1 MSLRPTLSVESL
13 TVAYGAKQI
22 ALRDFTMQIQPGEA
36 YGLVGES
43 GSGKSTL
50 ALAIMSYLGGKGQI
64 LSGSIRLEEADLASA
79 DMQEIWGS
87 KISLVP
93 QDPQSSLNP
102 SIHIGEQLAE
112 SLPKQSKYSRAEARN
127 QAKLLLQKVRMPD
140 PDRVLG
146 SYPHQLSGG
155 MQQRV
160 LIAMALGADPPF
172 IILDEPTTGLD
183 ATTEATILDLLREL
197 LENKDRAALYV
208 SHNLGVVAQFA
219 DRVAVLYASELVED
233 GPTSELFVQ
242 PLHPYTQGLLDSV
255 PRLGESKDQIRLR
268 AIEGQI
274 PSLGEL
280 PPACIFA
287 PRCPLAI
294 EICHEVRPV
303 LESTSPARKV
313 RCHRWREILSGQE
326 DSRQPAERR
335 SSRSELS
342 EETLIRLEGV
352 QVSFPV
358 RRSLA
363 ELISGQP
370 LKSVR
375 AVNGVALQIRK
386 GETIGL
392 VGESGSGKTTLARAI
407 LGLTDRRGGRIELLG
422 VNLPVT
428 LGKRN
433 KEVLKQMQ
441 LIFQDASEALNPQRT
456 VEQILSRSLITLR
469 GISSADAA
477 EQVFGLLQAV
487 KLPEGHAFRYPAQLS
502 GGEKQ
507 RVAIAR
513 AFAAVPRLL
522 IADEPVSSLDVSVQA
537 AILNLLTGLRSEH
550 GIGLMFISHD
560 IAVVGY
566 LADRVAVQYL
576 GHLMELG
583 SGKALFQPPY
593 HPYTETLL
601 SAVPLIDPRA
611 KQEAIRLEGEIPSVL
626 DIPSGCPFHTRCPR
640 FLGEICSSNK
650 PPWSVDDDSDKQIY
664 CHITPSELRSI
675 QQPAFVIERRED

>member
-1 MSLRPTLSVESL
+1 
-13 TVAYGAKQI
+13 
-22 ALRDFTMQIQPGEA
+22 
-36 YGLVGES
+36 
-43 GSGKSTL
+43 
-50 ALAIMSYLGGKGQI
+50 
-64 LSGSIRLEEADLASA
+64 
-79 DMQEIWGS
+79 
-87 KISLVP
+87 
-93 QDPQSSLNP
+93 
-102 SIHIGEQLAE
+102 
-112 SLPKQSKYSRAEARN
+112 
-127 QAKLLLQKVRMPD
+127 
-140 PDRVLG
+140 
-146 SYPHQLSGG
+146 
-155 MQQRV
+155 
-160 LIAMALGADPPF
+160 
-172 IILDEPTTGLD
+172 
-183 ATTEATILDLLREL
+183 
-197 LENKDRAALYV
+197 
-208 SHNLGVVAQFA
+208 
-219 DRVAVLYASELVED
+219 
-233 GPTSELFVQ
+233 
-242 PLHPYTQGLLDSV
+242 
-255 PRLGESKDQIRLR
+255 
-268 AIEGQI
+268 
-274 PSLGEL
+274 
-280 PPACIFA
+280 
-287 PRCPLAI
+287 
-294 EICHEVRPV
+294 
-303 LESTSPARKV
+303 
-313 RCHRWREILSGQE
+313 
-326 DSRQPAERR
+326 
-335 SSRSELS
+335 
-342 EETLIRLEGV
+342 
-352 QVSFPV
+352 
-358 RRSLA
+358 LA